1 MPSKSEPDHDLSNE
15 ILGMTDVAEWRRR
28 QLAAAARQRELRI
41 HDLEREV
48 AAAQRLLKQAQG
60 DLEMWADRHAKLAE
74 KLRRVESYNEQLTDS
89 LRRVQVAHDQVIR
102 DGLERTEGT
111 EAPMFSA
118 GRDQREVMP

>member
-1 MPSKSEPDHDLSNE
+1 MTTKSPDHDLSNE
-15 ILGMTDVAEWRRR
+15 ILGLTDVADWRRR

-48 AAAQRLLKQAQG
+48 AAAQRLLTQAQG
-60 DLEMWADRHAKLAE
+60 DIEMWAERHAKLARSHRD
-74 KLRRVESYNEQLTDS
+74 LQQHNDALTDS
-89 LRRVQVAHDQVIR
+89 LRRVQPAHDQVIR
-102 DGLERTEGT
+102 DGLERAEGT